1 MTHAR
6 WSLGIVCAFL
16 MALAAAGRA
25 GEPDQAAQAFESLY
39 GSDVKRVRATRGP
52 ADDIE
57 LAARLLAA
65 AKEATGQPAFLAV
78 LCEKAAE
85 LAGPH
90 PDGVATA
97 IAAMDFLT
105 SQVPEKAG
113 ACAERVLTI
122 RQKQFEVSRGAE
134 RPAAGEALIDALLAA
149 AEHKQAAGAA
159 AEAVALC
166 RRAQAVARGVN
177 SPRAGEID
185 ARQKALAEAM
195 KTEREIADIKALLEK
210 SPGNTALREKL
221 VRIYLVQKDDP
232 AEAAKHLEGVKDAS
246 LRKYVPAVAKG
257 AEAAPEL
264 ACMELGEW
272 YRGLGEA
279 APDAAKAAMYA
290 RAKAYYERF
299 LELHTPEDLA
309 RTTASL
315 ALKKVDAELAK
326 LGGPPAPM
334 ATVPKAT
341 PASKGT
347 IKPGK
352 WVDLLPFVDPAK
364 DAVKGKWKRQGSAI
378 AITKS
383 ESHSRTAIPVA
394 PQGSYEL
401 EVRFVRA
408 SGNEDVNILLPV
420 SNSRVMLMLSGWGGT
435 VSGLELINGKR
446 ASSNET
452 TVKPGALENGRQ
464 HYLQINVLLKGDQA
478 QIAVRLDGKPY
489 LRWRG
494 PHSALSMLP
503 YWRLPTAGCL
513 GLGAYSTVVFHSVR
527 LKMLSGEARLLRPT
541 GTAAKTPS
549 TAKPTP
555 APSGKTVRTGQW
567 VDLVPLVDLSRHA
580 VKGTWEERDGTLVL
594 TDAPGG
600 GRAMIPAVPLGSYE
614 LEVTCRRT
622 WGDSTMAIILPVA
635 STGVAVSLDY
645 DHGSASGLDRVNGES
660 PKNNETRVKAVH
672 MKGNREYVVH
682 SKVQVAGPAAQ
693 IDVTVDGQPYI
704 AWKGPLAALSMPKQ
718 WQLPT
723 PQAIGLGAF
732 FSRAQFRNIRL
743 KMLTGRAVLPPAKK

>member
-1 MTHAR
+1 MAHVR
-6 WSLGIVCAFL
+6 RSVGIVCAFL
-16 MALAAAGRA
+16 MALAAAGGA

-39 GSDVKRVRATRGP
+39 GSDVKRVRATREA

-78 LCEKAAE
+78 LCERAAD
-85 LAGPH
+85 LAGSH

-97 IAAMDFLT
+97 VEAMDFLT

-159 AEAVALC
+159 AEAVTLC
-166 RRAQAVARGVN
+166 RRAQAVARGIN

-195 KTEREIADIKALLEK
+195 KTEREIADIKALLGK
-210 SPGNTALREKL
+210 NPQNTALREKL
-221 VRIYLVQKDDP
+221 VRIYLVQKDAP
-232 AEAAKHLEGVKDAS
+232 AKAAKHLEGVKDAS
-246 LRKYVPAVAKG
+246 LRKYVPAAAKG

-264 ACMELGEW
+264 ACQELGEW
-272 YRGLGEA
+272 YRGLAEA

-315 ALKKVDAELAK
+315 ARKKVQAELDR
-326 LGGPPAPM
+326 LGCPAAP
-334 ATVPKAT
+334 ATAAAPTAPTQEIVT
-341 PASKGT
+341 PGR
-347 IKPGK
+347 
-352 WVDLLPFVDPAK
+352 WVNALALVDPAK
-364 DAVKGKWKRQGSAI
+364 DAVAGAWERRGVAIRNTDLASEARILVPVAVRGDYELQVKFVRTQGNDCVVVVLPAGSTGVCLGLSVQKGK
-378 AITKS
+378 
-383 ESHSRTAIPVA
+383 
-394 PQGSYEL
+394 
-401 EVRFVRA
+401 
-408 SGNEDVNILLPV
+408 
-420 SNSRVMLMLSGWGGT
+420 
-435 VSGLELINGKR
+435 VSGLSTISGKSC
-446 ASSNET
+446 ANNET
-452 TVKPGALENGRQ
+452 TVRPGALENGKEHQVRVKVTTQ
-464 HYLQINVLLKGDQA
+464 GGQTRITVL
-478 QIAVRLDGKPY
+478 LDGKPY
-489 LRWRG
+489 IGWRG
-494 PHSALSMLP
+494 PASALAVYPL
-503 YWRLPTAGCL
+503 WRLPRAGCP
-513 GLGAYSTVVFHSVR
+513 GLGVRNSSVVLR
-527 LKMLSGEARLLRPT
+527 GAWLKMLSGEARLLRPAT
-541 GTAAKTPS
+541 TAAKTPS

-567 VDLVPLVDLSRHA
+567 VDLARHA
-580 VKGTWEERDGTLVL
+580 VKGTWEERDGVLVL
-594 TDAPGG
+594 TDAPHNP
-600 GRAMIPAVPLGSYE
+600 RVMIPAVPLGNYE

-660 PKNNETRVKAVH
+660 PKDNGTRVKAVH
-672 MKGNREYVVH
+672 MKGKREYVVH

-693 IDVTVDGQPYI
+693 IDVTLDGEPYI
-704 AWKGPLAALSMPKQ
+704 AWKGPLAALSMPKH

-743 KMLTGRAVLPPAKK
+743 KMLTGRAILPPAKK